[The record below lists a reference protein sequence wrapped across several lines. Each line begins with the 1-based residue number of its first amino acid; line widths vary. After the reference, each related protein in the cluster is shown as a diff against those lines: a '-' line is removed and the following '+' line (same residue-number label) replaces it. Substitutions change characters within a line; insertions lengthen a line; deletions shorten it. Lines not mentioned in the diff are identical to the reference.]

1 MFCVSPPSINKVV
14 LKCSYGQLVEIDRFF
29 PSSKKCSC
37 YDRIL
42 DKLPLDIREWDCPS
56 CSTHHDRD
64 ENAASNIRTE
74 GIRILTMGGGNPV
87 PAGGD
92 CVRPNTCKG
101 KGQRSMKLEACTVPE
116 GSVK

>member
-1 MFCVSPPSINKVV
+1 
-14 LKCSYGQLVEIDRFF
+14 
-29 PSSKKCSC
+29 
-37 YDRIL
+37 
-42 DKLPLDIREWDCPS
+42 
-56 CSTHHDRD
+56 
-64 ENAASNIRTE
+64 
-74 GIRILTMGGGNPV
+74 MGGGNPV